1 MMVTDHGGKDVK
13 NNFFSLCVLCVCL
26 LLARSTIAL
35 LVGGQRVWV
44 VPPVLSTQV
53 SSRLGMLPCGISQ
66 LTSIGLSSPATALW
80 LLARPSPLL
89 QQSSRGRR
97 RRRRLIFCSPSP
109 PPPSSTT
116 TSTVQASPPKA
127 STDGHQASPPLVRV
141 TPHRSPHLTS
151 VVPLPQ
157 WPLNAA

>member
-1 MMVTDHGGKDVK
+1 MCYV
-13 NNFFSLCVLCVCL
+13 CVCL

-53 SSRLGMLPCGISQ
+53 SRRLGMLPCGISQ

-80 LLARPSPLL
+80 LLARPSRLL
-89 QQSSRGRR
+89 RRSRGRR